1 MSSSVLS
8 RLSAR
13 LHTSPEETEQLL
25 FALVDQIRR
34 QVKEEGSAIVP
45 GLGVFRQFN
54 GNLVFEPAETLSIAV
69 NYRFAGLEPVLLNPS
84 SHPQFYRK
92 REVLVEVPDS
102 DKPQL
107 ETPAPLEPSLP
118 DDPDG
123 ADRESA
129 QDSWSSGLEPEET
142 VSEIDN
148 EQESPAPATPQPTFQ
163 DLLDEHLNRPEAGTE
178 DQSVVDDYDES
189 VEPVDS
195 SVTEEDVE
203 SPVSVLPGQ
212 PLFKEWT
219 EETFESEA
227 VVEEADHTGNADEPA
242 SVRPTETEPVASL
255 PPERVVPPPPVRTP
269 IRESKPAA
277 SRPRRVSIPL
287 IVGVVFLAAF
297 VGVLAYMFLSNTPAP
312 YEEPQPSI
320 TEAIP
325 EEPLTTDSVAASV
338 PTEVEPMTP
347 GETTEPEPVTTSVWD
362 SPLRSSDGIDGS
374 AGGYTIVVASG
385 VSREAAQPALERYRR
400 QGFRT
405 SILNGAYREVS
416 RYRIGVGQFQ
426 TEADA
431 NAALRENDDA
441 LPDDAW
447 VMPILSGF
455 EVLN

>member
-84 SHPQFYRK
+84 SHSQFYRK

-212 PLFKEWT
+212 PLVKEWT
-219 EETFESEA
+219 EETVESE
-227 VVEEADHTGNADEPA
+227 TLG
-242 SVRPTETEPVASL
+242 
-255 PPERVVPPPPVRTP
+255 
-269 IRESKPAA
+269 
-277 SRPRRVSIPL
+277 
-287 IVGVVFLAAF
+287 
-297 VGVLAYMFLSNTPAP
+297 
-312 YEEPQPSI
+312 
-320 TEAIP
+320 
-325 EEPLTTDSVAASV
+325 
-338 PTEVEPMTP
+338 
-347 GETTEPEPVTTSVWD
+347 
-362 SPLRSSDGIDGS
+362 
-374 AGGYTIVVASG
+374 
-385 VSREAAQPALERYRR
+385 
-400 QGFRT
+400 
-405 SILNGAYREVS
+405 
-416 RYRIGVGQFQ
+416 
-426 TEADA
+426 
-431 NAALRENDDA
+431 
-441 LPDDAW
+441 
-447 VMPILSGF
+447 
-455 EVLN
+455 